1 MLILL
6 ASIAKRLIGNYELR
20 MDELINKQDI
30 RWQLQET
37 AYILPKQQGAS
48 FPEVSH
54 TTKVIV
60 VVVSSISCRRFC
72 IHLAVYL
79 SLTWQPICKCLS

>member
-1 MLILL
+1 MKRNIINSWQEVRMLILL

-37 AYILPKQQGAS
+37 AYIFPKQQGAS
-48 FPEVSH
+48 FHEVSMDRQMDAKSV
-54 TTKVIV
+54 TTD
-60 VVVSSISCRRFC
+60 
-72 IHLAVYL
+72 
-79 SLTWQPICKCLS
+79 